1 MTASTLYPH
10 LFTPIDLPGSNITLP
25 NRVIMGSMHM
35 GLEELPGGFE
45 RLAAFYRERV
55 TGGVGLIVTGG
66 VSPNPAGRLKPGAA
80 MMTTDKEAQ
89 THRVITSAVHEAG
102 GRIVMQLL
110 HAGRYGAHPEIVA
123 PSPLRAPISPITPR
137 ELTSDEVERTIE
149 DFVHAA
155 VLARSAGYDGVE
167 VMGSEG
173 YLINQFVAPETNERE
188 DEWGGSTENR
198 MRFPLE
204 IVRRI
209 REATGDDFIIMYRLS
224 MLDLVPGGSTL
235 EQVLDLAEGIQGA
248 GATLINTG
256 IGWHEARI
264 PTIAASVPRGAFSWV
279 TKEMRGRIQIPLI
292 AANRINTPDVAE
304 DIVARGDADLVSLAR
319 PFLADPEFVSK
330 ARADTPERI
339 NTCIA
344 CNQACLDHTFT
355 GQPVSCLV
363 NPRAGHET
371 ELRLIRAPHRR
382 RIAVVGAGPAGLSAA
397 VTAADRG
404 LEVTLFDAADK
415 IGGQLNVALQIPGK
429 SEFRETLRYFG
440 VRIAETGVQLRL
452 SEHVTADAL
461 AAEGFDEVIIA
472 TGVTPRALSI
482 PGHDHPSV
490 LGYLDVLRDRAPVGR
505 RVAIIGAGG
514 IGFDTAEFLT
524 EPLESPGLAG
534 EPAST
539 DDFLAHWGVDRNY
552 AHRGGLTQAQR
563 DVPAREL
570 IMLQRKDGKLGAGL
584 GKTTGWI
591 HRTELAHR
599 GVQMIAGAQ
608 YDRIDDAGLHIT
620 VDGEPSLLEVDS
632 IVVCAGQEPRREL
645 SDALTAHG
653 IPSHLIGGA
662 DVAGELDA
670 KRAIDQGMRLAAAL

>member
-534 EPAST
+534 EPANT